1 MKVLVV
7 GGGGREHAICLKLSQ
22 SPRVSEL
29 YCAPGNGGI
38 AEIATI
44 VPISAVAIDEL
55 VAFSVKEKF
64 DLVFVA
70 PDDPLALGLVDRLE
84 EAGIRAFGPRAS
96 AAIIEAS
103 KSFSKKLMEKHA
115 IPTAK
120 CGIFSDV
127 QSALAYLDTQEIP
140 VVIKADGLAL
150 GKGVIIAATRQEARE
165 AVISMLENQAF
176 GDAGKTVVIEECMT
190 GPELTVLAFSD
201 GDTVV
206 PMITSRDHKRA
217 FDHDLGKNT
226 GGMGAVTPGAILTQ
240 EQEKEMYDK
249 IFVPTIQ
256 ALKLEG
262 RPFVGVI
269 YFGLMLTKTGPRV
282 IEYNARF
289 GDPEAQA
296 VLPRLENDL
305 MEIID
310 ACLNKTLDKVDFKWK
325 PGASCCVVMASGGYP
340 DTYEKGF
347 EITGIKDCRCLV
359 FHAGTTLSDGKIL
372 TNGGR
377 VLSVYADA
385 KTLEEAI
392 DLAYSGVSKIHFEK
406 MQFRKDIGRT
416 LIGGN

>member
-22 SPRVSEL
+22 SPRVSAL
-29 YCAPGNGGI
+29 FCAPGNGGI

-44 VPISAVAIDEL
+44 VPISAVAINEL
-55 VAFSVKEKF
+55 VDYAVKEKF

-103 KSFSKKLMEKHA
+103 KSFSKKLMEKYA

-120 CGIFSDV
+120 CGIFTDV
-127 QSALAYLDTQEIP
+127 RSALAYLDTQEIP

-150 GKGVIIAATRQEARE
+150 GKGVIIATTRQEASD
-165 AVISMLENQAF
+165 AVVSMMENQAF

-226 GGMGAVTPGAILTQ
+226 GGMGAVTPGAELTK

-256 ALKLEG
+256 ALRKEG

-310 ACLNKTLDKVDFKWK
+310 ACLNKTLDKVNFKWK

-347 EITGIKDCRCLV
+347 EITGIKDCGCLV
-359 FHAGTTLSDGKIL
+359 FHAGTKLSDGKIL

-385 KTLEEAI
+385 KTLDEAI
-392 DLAYSGVSKIHFEK
+392 ELAYSGVSKIHFEK

-416 LIGGN
+416 LIGGD